1 MYNLT
6 FVITGRGAPPSA
18 RVSAPDPEAPTVA
31 SAPPREAPPVPSPRH
46 TGYTYIY
53 MHEKA
58 AMRSLR
64 EPSERARRGNRM
76 DLVRSGAGITA
87 FFYLYQKGLLV
98 ACIYIPTRIHR
109 ARTAKQRI
117 HVCPIIPPGRV
128 ILYDGRDR
136 KSKCAHVLMPYI
148 YFFF

>member
-64 EPSERARRGNRM
+64 EPSERASKKGEPDGFGQKWCGNYCFF
-76 DLVRSGAGITA
+76 LLISKGFAGCV
-87 FFYLYQKGLLV
+87 YLYT
-98 ACIYIPTRIHR
+98 YMYP
-109 ARTAKQRI
+109 
-117 HVCPIIPPGRV
+117 
-128 ILYDGRDR
+128 
-136 KSKCAHVLMPYI
+136 
-148 YFFF
+148 